1 MYGTIHPNVVDPS
14 FEVVC
19 LGGEKRRLIDKF
31 IYLVGIFKSPRR
43 SKHSC
48 MNNSL
53 RNTTLDKNLTY
64 NDDKVQ
70 NGKNCNSNNYFNKK
84 RNRISSRSKMRKSPN
99 SGVLWPLTAGYQ
111 ESGCWGCELS
121 NKPVKFDSFHDFKKS
136 RMY

>member
-1 MYGTIHPNVVDPS
+1 
-14 FEVVC
+14 
-19 LGGEKRRLIDKF
+19 
-31 IYLVGIFKSPRR
+31 
-43 SKHSC
+43 

-53 RNTTLDKNLTY
+53 RRNPTLDKNLTS
-64 NDDKVQ
+64 NDDNVQ
-70 NGKNCNSNNYFNKK
+70 NDNNCNSNNNINK
-84 RNRISSRSKMRKSPN
+84 RNRVSSSSKMFESPN